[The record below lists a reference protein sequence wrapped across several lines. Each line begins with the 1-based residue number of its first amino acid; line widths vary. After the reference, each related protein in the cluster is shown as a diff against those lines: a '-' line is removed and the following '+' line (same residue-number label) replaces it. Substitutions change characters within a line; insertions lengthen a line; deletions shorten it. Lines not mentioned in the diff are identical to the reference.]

1 MEVAA
6 NLDLEVD
13 TLIPGVRIKTTPTDF
28 YPIEQ
33 VKMMRFTGER
43 WQLFGPILNGHDRA
57 AP

>member
-1 MEVAA
+1 VAA

-33 VKMMRFTGER
+33 LQMMRFTGER
-43 WQLFGPILNGHDRA
+43 WQLFGPILDGHDHRV